1 MPGRSADEIQPAC
14 VDVRECCA
22 EAGSIPVVT
31 HGRATRAMLASE
43 ALVNASS
50 FSLADRS
57 KIACGNAEA
66 LFRLT

>member
-1 MPGRSADEIQPAC
+1 
-14 VDVRECCA
+14 
-22 EAGSIPVVT
+22 
-31 HGRATRAMLASE
+31 MLASE